1 MTDSKIFTLDN
12 ARDILRAIPHILG
25 FHPVRSVV
33 FLWLS
38 GNRLVLGQRVDLL
51 TADDLEPASRALW
64 LEAVWAP
71 AQAVNAES
79 VVITFFVDSVDE
91 LSSSANSELDTDLL
105 SDLLAQA
112 PVRVIDVLFSAPDGW
127 RDSYGVRHSW
137 DPEDPRAERLLT
149 EYFGYEPQI
158 AREALSLDPVAPIR
172 PPSRRAPGLAVRIR
186 TVSLLVAAERGT
198 LSETEV
204 ATIAR
209 GLRDVTCRDHALAL
223 MLDHS
228 PRALARAWD
237 DVVIRLPWTWAAPL
251 ATLTALAHWLSGDGA
266 RANIALERALAD
278 DPSYALAQLV
288 ESLVVNAVHPQQVRV
303 WLEELRPR
311 DARAS

>member
-12 ARDILRAIPHILG
+12 ARDILRVIPHILG
-25 FHPVRSVV
+25 FHPVRSAV
-33 FLWLS
+33 FLWLAD
-38 GNRLVLGQRVDLL
+38 NRLVLGQRVDLL
-51 TADDLEPASRALW
+51 TADDLESASRALW
-64 LEAVWAP
+64 IEAVWAP

-79 VVITFFVDSVDE
+79 VVITFYVDSVDGV
-91 LSSSANSELDTDLL
+91 SSSANGELVTDLL
-105 SDLLAQA
+105 AEA

-149 EYFGYEPQI
+149 EHFGSEPQI

-172 PPSRRAPGLAVRIR
+172 PPSRRAPGLAVRLR
-186 TVSLLVAAERGT
+186 TVSLLVAAEHGT
-198 LSETEV
+198 LSEAQV

-209 GLRDVTCRDHALAL
+209 GLRDVTCRDHALTL

-237 DVVIRLPWTWAAPL
+237 DVVIRLPWSWAAPL